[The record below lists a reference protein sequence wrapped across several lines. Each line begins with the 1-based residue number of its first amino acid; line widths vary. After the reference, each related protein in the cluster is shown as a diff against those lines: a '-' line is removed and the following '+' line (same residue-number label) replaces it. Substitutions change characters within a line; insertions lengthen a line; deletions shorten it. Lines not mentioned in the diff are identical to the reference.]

1 MIETKIIGFYGYSGS
16 GKTKL
21 IEQLITDLKNKGY
34 ALAVVKQSD
43 KSIRMDAPGK
53 DTYRFQDAGAGIVAL
68 NSLSETDIIVDKP
81 LPLNKTIEIIIAI
94 NDVDLILIES
104 ATDPDISKIRIGD
117 IEERVNTIWTYDG
130 DYQNLLGRMVKYCGG
145 KNG

>member
-1 MIETKIIGFYGYSGS
+1 MTETNTIGFYGYSGS

-21 IEQLITDLKNKGY
+21 IEQLVTDLKKKGY

-53 DTYRFQDAGAGIVAL
+53 DTYRFRDAGACIVAL
-68 NSLSETDIIVDKP
+68 NSLSETDIIIDKP

-104 ATDPDISKIRIGD
+104 AGDPGIDKIRIGD
-117 IEERVNTIWTYDG
+117 IEERENTI
-130 DYQNLLGRMVKYCGG
+130 
-145 KNG
+145 